1 MSAKKDGMANI
12 GGLLAVND
20 PDLAL
25 RLSNAGS
32 CSPSA
37 QPTWKLVQLAFP
49 RRVYT

>member
-12 GGLLAVND
+12 GGFLAVND

-25 RLSNAGS
+25 RSRTRRVLTERPADLE
-32 CSPSA
+32 
-37 QPTWKLVQLAFP
+37 LVQLAFP